1 MINDKTLEAVMG
13 NVTETLTGNML
24 DFTLANQLLTST
36 VIKYLSEKGVIEIDE
51 YLDFN
56 KTMQDRIIGR
66 YDEDGSISKDKKDS
80 LQYIFEL
87 HRDSLSAPKD

>member
-1 MINDKTLEAVMG
+1 MG

-24 DFTLANQLLTST
+24 DFTLANQLLTSS
-36 VIKYLSEKGVIEIDE
+36 VIKYLSEKGVIEIDD

-56 KTMQDRIIGR
+56 KAIQDRIIAR
-66 YDEDGSISKDKKDS
+66 YSEDGNISEGKKDS

>member
-36 VIKYLSEKGVIEIDE
+36 VVKYLSEKGVIEIDE